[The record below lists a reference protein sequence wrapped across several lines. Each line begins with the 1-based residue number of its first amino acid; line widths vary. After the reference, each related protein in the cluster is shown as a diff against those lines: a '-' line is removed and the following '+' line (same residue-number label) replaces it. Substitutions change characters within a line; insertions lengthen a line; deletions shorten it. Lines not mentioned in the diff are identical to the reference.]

1 MKSEPKLFC
10 QGAVAIV
17 ALVRASIGLAADV
30 DLGERALVLGRRW
43 LFQPRELKNSGKGI
57 TPTHST
63 MELENAPPWA
73 LVLRSIVNS

>member
-43 LFQPRELKNSGKGI
+43 LFQLKNSGKGI